1 MILNIRY
8 LLSIIGVAF
17 LMPLNAQNP
26 KAIADNLFANG
37 NYTKAI
43 EAYKAV
49 ENLDEVYSKI
59 AKAYVAIGNYDNA
72 LANYKN
78 AVAANPNTTVL
89 QYDYAKL
96 LTKTKKYKDAKSFFR
111 NLIRLDSLNP
121 NYYYELGVVLEKQK
135 DISEKLENIAGMSR
149 EEAKTELV
157 NVMSEE
163 ARVDA
168 AKMIQ
173 RIEEEANEEAEK
185 RQLEREENK
194 PQYYI
199 AEDIKYR
206 KRILLSG
213 HKIYFDE
220 LRNTSQYTTY
230 KNLLYRIKYYSKTNV
245 IIDKEDVTIY
255 EYLKPKQSIKYEYK
269 TKLDI
274 ENAHR
279 LSIQLIKAEIIK

>member
-1 MILNIRY
+1 MKKKVKTLLIITISILAYIFIIHPSIRRE
-8 LLSIIGVAF
+8 
-17 LMPLNAQNP
+17 N
-26 KAIADNLFANG
+26 KASQI
-37 NYTKAI
+37 
-43 EAYKAV
+43 V
-49 ENLDEVYSKI
+49 
-59 AKAYVAIGNYDNA
+59 
-72 LANYKN
+72 
-78 AVAANPNTTVL
+78 
-89 QYDYAKL
+89 
-96 LTKTKKYKDAKSFFR
+96 
-111 NLIRLDSLNP
+111 
-121 NYYYELGVVLEKQK
+121 
-135 DISEKLENIAGMSR
+135 
-149 EEAKTELV
+149 
-157 NVMSEE
+157 
-163 ARVDA
+163 
-168 AKMIQ
+168 
-173 RIEEEANEEAEK
+173 